1 MFCRPWCAGTKNAS
15 TQNGTVRSTRDG
27 DTGNEDDSSFA
38 GFAMLSFAMTSGLAS
53 DSDKFK
59 LAIALRRAQQFGDT
73 GPYTIFVFSYN
84 PLVPEFSF
92 ALIGFVAGIFCES
105 YARMG

>member
-38 GFAMLSFAMTSGLAS
+38 GFAMLSFAMTSGLAR

-59 LAIALRRAQQFGDT
+59 LAIALRRAQQ
-73 GPYTIFVFSYN
+73 
-84 PLVPEFSF
+84 LVPEFSF
-92 ALIGFVAGIFCES
+92 ALSGFDAGTFCES